1 MVAVRGN
8 KATFAETV
16 TANFEK
22 TITLEPTV
30 QMSKTFALKCPS
42 TVWGFEALSE

>member
-22 TITLEPTV
+22 TLTLAPRVE
-30 QMSKTFALKCPS
+30 MSKTLALKYPS
-42 TVWGFEALSE
+42 RGWGFEALSE